1 MTTPQVHLE
10 GLSVDLGRHIFT
22 SDSIVGFAKRYD
34 FQPFHLSE
42 DAARKMHFGALSAS
56 GWHTAAIFCAML
68 NQALPAHP
76 ELSGLKL
83 GPWKAI
89 HNLRWAKPARAGD
102 ELTFRAVFGEV
113 GTADSVPG
121 WQTVKLHGE
130 GINQDA
136 DVAYTLDAELL
147 VSGLPA
153 EA

>member
-1 MTTPQVHLE
+1 MTAADMDICGV
-10 GLSVDLGRHIFT
+10 SIDLGSYAFT
-22 SDSIVGFAKRYD
+22 PDDITGFARRYD
-34 FQPFHLSE
+34 FQPFHLSVE
-42 DAARKMHFGALSAS
+42 AARKMHFGALSAS